1 MNAKEIFEKLVQT
14 AYGYSWRLSGSM
26 RQRQYQ
32 NTGGPPGAL
41 VEKLSPEE
49 REELNNLTAKDT
61 DASRNHLAYMIGSYP
76 ENTTT
81 IHTHTIKEDEDDES

>member
-1 MNAKEIFEKLVQT
+1 
-14 AYGYSWRLSGSM
+14 M
-26 RQRQYQ
+26 RARQYQ

-49 REELNNLTAKDT
+49 REELMNLTAKDT
-61 DASRNHLAYMIGSYP
+61 DAARHHLNYMIGSYP

-81 IHTHTIKEDEDDES
+81 IHTHSDKKDDDES